1 MLTPDNYLSQ
11 YSSLREIGYKPDTA
25 LNVSKSIFCIGD
37 SAILTV
43 NEVTDIKWKKNYSIL
58 PGETSA
64 VFKPKTTGKYK
75 AILTTVENRIDSTRE
90 VEIIA
95 DNIPTPAISN
105 VNYCTGVSANALSAT
120 VTTGNALKWYGNNL
134 TGGTGNA
141 TAPTPVTNTVGTAD
155 YYVTQVSNST
165 GCESGRSKLIVT
177 INPVPSAPAIGN
189 INYCIGVS
197 ANALSATVTTGNAL
211 KWYGNNLTG
220 GTGNTTAPTPITN
233 TVGTADYY
241 VTQISNTTG
250 CESER
255 SKLMVTINPIP
266 TIPSISR
273 DVNNNLVSSAPY
285 GNQWYLD
292 GDLQSDT
299 TVKLKPSI
307 AGNYSIKTTQSG
319 CTSALSTSYFYIS
332 TSLSQ
337 LENNE
342 FIKMAPNPF
351 VNQVNLDFKI
361 NGYAKLNVEVI
372 SITTGNILFSLK
384 GLSTGMP
391 IFLGKLSSGV
401 YLVKLTSSDYKFVH
415 QFKMVKM

>member
-134 TGGTGNA
+134 TGGTGN
-141 TAPTPVTNTVGTAD
+141 
-155 YYVTQVSNST
+155 
-165 GCESGRSKLIVT
+165 
-177 INPVPSAPAIGN
+177 
-189 INYCIGVS
+189 
-197 ANALSATVTTGNAL
+197 
-211 KWYGNNLTG
+211 
-220 GTGNTTAPTPITN
+220 TTAPTPITN

-241 VTQISNTTG
+241 VTQVSNTTG

>member
-1 MLTPDNYLSQ
+1 
-11 YSSLREIGYKPDTA
+11 
-25 LNVSKSIFCIGD
+25 
-37 SAILTV
+37 
-43 NEVTDIKWKKNYSIL
+43 
-58 PGETSA
+58 
-64 VFKPKTTGKYK
+64 
-75 AILTTVENRIDSTRE
+75 
-90 VEIIA
+90 
-95 DNIPTPAISN
+95 
-105 VNYCTGVSANALSAT
+105 
-120 VTTGNALKWYGNNL
+120 
-134 TGGTGNA
+134 
-141 TAPTPVTNTVGTAD
+141 
-155 YYVTQVSNST
+155 
-165 GCESGRSKLIVT
+165 
-177 INPVPSAPAIGN
+177 
-189 INYCIGVS
+189 
-197 ANALSATVTTGNAL
+197 
-211 KWYGNNLTG
+211 
-220 GTGNTTAPTPITN
+220 
-233 TVGTADYY
+233 
-241 VTQISNTTG
+241 
-250 CESER
+250 
-255 SKLMVTINPIP
+255 MVTINPIP